1 MKHTPARL
9 ALPGRLVLLTGFVLL
24 GSLALLGS
32 CTTQQ
37 GDTILVNGLD
47 CGLVRADMAG
57 TWSVTF
63 LADSAT
69 TVNCDSAPQNGA
81 LVSVSGATVNYANAI
96 AFPGPSGASFNAN
109 ATGPNNRP
117 NELMASIEADSC
129 LALVQIWQENAH
141 GWVQCIG
148 TLDRTSRLIASVC
161 DAIDLDTNSDG
172 AADVACDL
180 SHSLQAT
187 IGTP

>member
-1 MKHTPARL
+1 MKQTPARHATLVSL
-9 ALPGRLVLLTGFVLL
+9 ALA
-24 GSLALLGS
+24 GSLALFGS
-32 CTTQQ
+32 CTTQE
-37 GDTILVNGLD
+37 GDTIIVNGLD

-57 TWSVTF
+57 SWVVTF
-63 LADSAT
+63 IADSAT
-69 TVNCDSAPQNGA
+69 TVNCDNPPQD
-81 LVSVSGATVNYANAI
+81 GATVSESAASVVYAGAV

-109 ATGPNNRP
+109 AFGPNGRP

-129 LALVQIWQENAH
+129 LALVQLWQEAAH

-148 TLDRTSRLIASVC
+148 TLDRQTRLISSVC

-180 SHSLQAT
+180 SHSLLAT

>member
-1 MKHTPARL
+1 MERTPAARL
-9 ALPGRLVLLTGFVLL
+9 ACLGIALAGGLL
-24 GSLALLGS
+24 LLGS
-32 CTTQQ
+32 CTTHE
-37 GDTILVNGLD
+37 GDTIIINGLD

-57 TWSVTF
+57 NWVVTF
-63 LADSAT
+63 IGDSAT
-69 TVNCDSAPQNGA
+69 TVNCDNPPQNGA
-81 LVSVSGATVNYANAI
+81 TVSESPATIVYANAV

-109 ATGPNNRP
+109 AFGPNGRP

-129 LALVQIWQENAH
+129 LALVQLWQETAH

-148 TLDRTSRLIASVC
+148 TLDRQTRLISSVC
-161 DAIDLDTNSDG
+161 DAIDVDTNSDG

-180 SHSLQAT
+180 SHSLLAT

>member
-1 MKHTPARL
+1 MNQERTIFGL
-9 ALPGRLVLLTGFVLL
+9 GVLCG
-24 GSLALLGS
+24 LALLGS

-57 TWSVTF
+57 NWVVTF
-63 LADSAT
+63 IADSAT
-69 TVNCDSAPQNGA
+69 TVNCDNPPQNGA
-81 LVSVSGATVNYANAI
+81 TVSVSPATVVYANAV

-109 ATGPNNRP
+109 AFGPNSRP
-117 NELMASIEADSC
+117 NELMASVEADSC
-129 LALVQIWQENAH
+129 LALVQLWQEVAH

-148 TLDRTSRLIASVC
+148 TLDRQTRLISGVC

-180 SHSLQAT
+180 SHSLVAS

>member
-1 MKHTPARL
+1 MKRMTTTL
-9 ALPGRLVLLTGFVLL
+9 ALLCGLL
-24 GSLALLGS
+24 LLGS
-32 CTTQQ
+32 CTTQE
-37 GDTILVNGLD
+37 GDTINVSGLD

-57 TWSVTF
+57 NWTVTF
-63 LADSAT
+63 NADSAT
-69 TVNCDSAPQNGA
+69 TVNCDNPPQNGA
-81 LVSVSGATVNYANAI
+81 LVTEGGATVVYAGAV

-109 ATGPNNRP
+109 AFGPNARP

-129 LALVQIWQENAH
+129 LALVQLWQEAAH

-148 TLDRTSRLIASVC
+148 TLDRQSRLISSVC

-180 SHSLQAT
+180 SHSLLAS